1 MCWELPKL
9 PEVKAHRSK
18 VSVGVHLLLLGSADY
33 DGPTR
38 LLRDLPSNVYCYD
51 PADLLNVTDDETDVY
66 GSSGADYCCRV
77 FVENASRIQKD
88 KSNNRGP
95 NLQTGIVVR
104 IPTLPRPCRIH
115 FGHKL

>member
-51 PADLLNVTDDETDVY
+51 PLSMSKMTGRMSMDHQGQTIAAGFLWRTHRGFKKTRATTEGLT
-66 GSSGADYCCRV
+66 CRQ
-77 FVENASRIQKD
+77 ES
-88 KSNNRGP
+88 
-95 NLQTGIVVR
+95 
-104 IPTLPRPCRIH
+104 
-115 FGHKL
+115 